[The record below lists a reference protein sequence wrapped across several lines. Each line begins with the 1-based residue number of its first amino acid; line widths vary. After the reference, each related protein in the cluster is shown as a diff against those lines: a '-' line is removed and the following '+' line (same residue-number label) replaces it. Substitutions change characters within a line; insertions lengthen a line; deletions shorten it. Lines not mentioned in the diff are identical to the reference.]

1 MGVGFPC
8 RSLHLVG
15 PRGRAEQPAQ
25 SDGQHDPRG
34 PHVSSHR
41 HSGAGLQT
49 LWSQYRLMD
58 DGCRRRAE
66 GLHAIGEVDR
76 RLQPDPRRWKP
87 RARSRASD
95 EAVRLGESAVTS
107 EPRRS
112 RYVGPAGGVRLHLAV
127 ASITTSLDHLR
138 TVAQVVQTALI
149 PAFALMSL
157 LRTGHECALV
167 GEWLLEP
174 SITDEH
180 RIARGVGSQISDYD
194 ERRKFEDAVG
204 RPPPARGQLAAER
217 LSALL
222 RDASAR
228 GYTKDNAKGMPVAI
242 APLPSTIDLFDRFE
256 TTTARTG
263 SWLYRYYSG
272 FAHGKQWAIT
282 LGGQRQGPSDQHGHT
297 AARVDANDVAIITTM
312 TLATDAALRAVSSY
326 TDLRSTSSP
335 VN

>member
-1 MGVGFPC
+1 MTGAADEPKDSTQLAKSTADYSPILADGNRV
-8 RSLHLVG
+8 LA
-15 PRGRAEQPAQ
+15 AERVMKQFVLASPPSPQ
-25 SDGQHDPRG
+25 
-34 PHVSSHR
+34 
-41 HSGAGLQT
+41 
-49 LWSQYRLMD
+49 
-58 DGCRRRAE
+58 
-66 GLHAIGEVDR
+66 
-76 RLQPDPRRWKP
+76 
-87 RARSRASD
+87 SRAGVAMSD
-95 EAVRLGESAVTS
+95 PLAAF
-107 EPRRS
+107 
-112 RYVGPAGGVRLHLAV
+112 AFHLAV

-174 SITDEH
+174 SITDEQ
-180 RIARGVGSQISDYD
+180 RIARGVGAQISDYD
-194 ERRKFEDAVG
+194 ERRKFEDAIG